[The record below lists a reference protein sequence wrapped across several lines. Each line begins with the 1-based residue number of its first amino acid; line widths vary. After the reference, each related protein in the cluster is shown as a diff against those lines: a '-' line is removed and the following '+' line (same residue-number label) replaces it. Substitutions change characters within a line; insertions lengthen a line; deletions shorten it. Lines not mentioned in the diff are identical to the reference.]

1 VPRGNRLP
9 AILQRARSVHLGL
22 FLVCLLIAA
31 YAVFFSWLAI
41 MRHESFRSA
50 AMDLGYTDQVVWNT
64 LHGRFMEFSTY
75 ENAPIDLPLD
85 QFRRTDN
92 LLSYHVE
99 LLLAPISL
107 LYLIYANP
115 ATLLVLQAVVL
126 ALGALPAFL
135 LARKHLGS
143 TLAGLVF
150 AAAYLMA
157 PALQGALLS
166 DFHAVSLTASLL
178 LFAFYFLDERR
189 YGLFL
194 ATICVAMLAKEDIPL
209 LVSMM
214 GLYLFFWKRERK
226 IGAATTLLG
235 VGWFLIATKVI
246 LPHYS
251 GLARSPF
258 LDRLDLFGPT
268 PADSVRNALRH
279 PRLVW
284 DWLRQ
289 PEISTYATGLLKSG
303 GYMSIFNPLI
313 LGLTAPVLVN
323 NIFSTWNWTYSEGA
337 HYSASLVP
345 FVIVSAIFGADWLSR
360 QSARRLPLSRE
371 AAVTGLAVIVLAVGG
386 YHQWQIGMTPLARD
400 FRWPQLTPHEQLA
413 KDFIAQIPPDAA
425 VSAQSNLYPHV
436 AHRQKAYLFPAVND
450 ADYIF
455 LDVTSTPLPL
465 DVGGLN
471 AEIQWLF
478 QMGEFEIVKAED
490 GYLLLKRGEASAS
503 VEEEWRRFLTF
514 ARPDSRTVVCHPLE
528 VRFGDALE
536 LVGYDD
542 SVHNVVTAGQ
552 LPATVTTY
560 WRALKPL
567 DQDYGFAFF
576 FTRDDGAVVG
586 QYTGETPTIG
596 WYPTS
601 VWQPGEVVR
610 IETPVLSIGRLKDVL
625 VAVALPLA
633 DAGTVEG
640 RLRPVEAD
648 DGQGVEILQDA
659 SLLRAFSLRADAG
672 SAERVSE
679 AAPVFCSD

>member
-1 VPRGNRLP
+1 MP
-9 AILQRARSVHLGL
+9 AIPKRIRPAHLGL
-22 FLVCLLIAA
+22 FLACLLVGVYAA
-31 YAVFFSWLAI
+31 FFGWLAV
-41 MRHESFRSA
+41 MRHESLQSA

-75 ENAPIDLPLD
+75 ENASIDLPLD

-92 LLSYHVE
+92 LLGYHVE

-107 LYLIYANP
+107 LYLIYASP
-115 ATLLVLQAVVL
+115 ATLLVFQAVVIG
-126 ALGALPAFL
+126 LGALPAFL

-143 TLAGLVF
+143 NFAGLVF
-150 AAAYLMA
+150 AMAYLLA

-178 LFAFYFLDERR
+178 LFAFYFMDERR
-189 YGLFL
+189 HGLFL
-194 ATICVAMLAKEDIPL
+194 ATICVAILAKEDIPL
-209 LVSMM
+209 LVAMM
-214 GLYLFFWKRERK
+214 GLYLFFWKKERRV
-226 IGAATTLLG
+226 GAVTVLLG
-235 VGWFLIATKVI
+235 LGWFLIATKVI

-258 LDRLDLFGPT
+258 LDRLDLFGAT
-268 PADSVRNALRH
+268 PADSMRNALRH

-289 PEISTYATGLLKSG
+289 PEIITYASGLLKSG
-303 GYMSIFNPLI
+303 GYMSIFNPLV
-313 LGLTAPVLVN
+313 LGLAAPVLAS
-323 NIFSTWNWTYSEGA
+323 NIFSTWNWTYTEGA
-337 HYSASLVP
+337 HYSASLIP
-345 FVIVSAIFGADWLSR
+345 FVIVSAIFGVEWLSGHF
-360 QSARRLPLSRE
+360 ARRLPLSRRAV
-371 AAVTGLAVIVLAVGG
+371 AAALAGAVLVVAGA
-386 YHQWQIGMTPLARD
+386 HQWQIGMTPLARD
-400 FRWPQLTPHEQLA
+400 FRWPQLTPHDRLA
-413 KDFIAQIPPDAA
+413 GEFIAQIPPDAA

-436 AHRQKAYLFPAVND
+436 AQRRKAYLFPAVND
-450 ADYIF
+450 ADYVF
-455 LDVTSTPLPL
+455 LDVTSPPDPL

-471 AEIQWLF
+471 GEIQWLLQTGDF
-478 QMGEFEIVKAED
+478 DIAKAED
-490 GYLLLKRGEASAS
+490 GYLLLRRGETGTS

-514 ARPDSRTVVCHPLE
+514 ARTDGQTVRCRPLG

-536 LVGYDD
+536 LVGYDY
-542 SVHNVVTAGQ
+542 SVHDVVTTGQ

-586 QYTGETPTIG
+586 QYTAETPTIG

-610 IETPVLSIGRLKDVL
+610 IETPVMPIGRLKDVL

-633 DAGTVEG
+633 DASAAEG
-640 RLRPVEAD
+640 RLRPVEAGG
-648 DGQGVEILQDA
+648 GQGVEVIQGA

-672 SAERVSE
+672 SARRAAE
-679 AAPVFCSD
+679 AGAPAFCTN